1 MSKSGKT
8 YATWVISAAVA
19 AGLAL
24 GGTLAVA
31 ADKSRA
37 SNADKPTDSR
47 VTEQGARTSNER
59 QARMQPHPGGLI
71 EAGWLIG
78 TNVHDANGKAIG
90 EIKHLWLDPK
100 DGRVK
105 DVIVSVGEKLGVG
118 GRDKVVAWS
127 DVKIA
132 WKDQKIFASVDPT
145 ALRDAQQAQT
155 DREDRGPA
163 ASPRT
168 APSR

>member
-1 MSKSGKT
+1 MSKTGKT
-8 YATWVISAAVA
+8 YATWMISAAVA
-19 AGLAL
+19 AALAL

-37 SNADKPTDSR
+37 DNADKL
-47 VTEQGARTSNER
+47 TERGARTAKER
-59 QARMQPHPGGLI
+59 EAQIRPHPGGLI
-71 EAGWLIG
+71 EANWLIG
-78 TNVHDANGKAIG
+78 TDVHDANGKAIG

-118 GRDKVVAWS
+118 GRDKVVAWN

-132 WKDQKIFASVDPT
+132 WKDQQLFATVDPT
-145 ALRDAQQAQT
+145 ALRDAQQAQI
-155 DREDRGPA
+155 DRDDRGPA
-163 ASPRT
+163 ASPQT
-168 APSR
+168 SPSR

>member
-1 MSKSGKT
+1 M
-8 YATWVISAAVA
+8 ISAAVA
-19 AGLAL
+19 AALAL

-31 ADKSRA
+31 ADRNRA
-37 SNADKPTDSR
+37 DNADKPSDSR
-47 VTEQGARTSNER
+47 VTERGAGTAKER
-59 QARMQPHPGGLI
+59 EAQIRPHPGGLI
-71 EAGWLIG
+71 EASWLIG
-78 TNVHDANGKAIG
+78 TDVHDANGKAIG

-132 WKDQKIFASVDPT
+132 WKDQKLFATVDPS
-145 ALRDAQQAQT
+145 ALRDAQQARM

-168 APSR
+168 SPPR